1 MKFILLGPPGA
12 GKGTYAHALSAQFN
26 IPHISTGD
34 LLRYEVEQKTEVG
47 KRIEQIMDAGDLVS
61 DELVDAVLKK
71 RLDREDA
78 KKGFLL
84 DGFPR
89 TVEQAKTLEQWCA
102 INGVLSF
109 VVSDD
114 VVVERISGRLMGDDG
129 KVYHKTHLP
138 PPFGVKVHQRDDD
151 KEEVVRERI
160 NVYHETTQPLIAY
173 YRNKKILYEIDANA
187 TISDPRAHIIEDC
200 IAVMQQVN
208 KVIN

>member
-1 MKFILLGPPGA
+1 MVKFILLGPPGA

-109 VVSDD
+109 LVSYDF
-114 VVVERISGRLMGDDG
+114 VL
-129 KVYHKTHLP
+129 
-138 PPFGVKVHQRDDD
+138 
-151 KEEVVRERI
+151 
-160 NVYHETTQPLIAY
+160 
-173 YRNKKILYEIDANA
+173 
-187 TISDPRAHIIEDC
+187 
-200 IAVMQQVN
+200 
-208 KVIN
+208 